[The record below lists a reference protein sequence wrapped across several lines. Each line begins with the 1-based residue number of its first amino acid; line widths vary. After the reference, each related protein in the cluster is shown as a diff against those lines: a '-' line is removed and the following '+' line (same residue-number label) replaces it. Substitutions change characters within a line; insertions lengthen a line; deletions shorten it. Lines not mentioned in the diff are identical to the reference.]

1 MGPRASQ
8 RVACALPLCWAPPVF
23 FDGPRCNWALVDGGE
38 RGGEG
43 KEEEEEIAGGEEGE
57 EIAGDGHHLAAA
69 GAAERDGDGG
79 GEHLRDA
86 AAGRAAGPPLQQLP
100 GPAQP
105 RRRRSKP

>member
-1 MGPRASQ
+1 MPVREWLAPSRCAGPHPFSLMGLD
-8 RVACALPLCWAPPVF
+8 VI
-23 FDGPRCNWALVDGGE
+23 GPWWIGGE

-43 KEEEEEIAGGEEGE
+43 KEEEKEIAGGEEGE